1 MTRALALTILIVTLP
16 LAFSSVALRAQSPP
30 PIVVQAA
37 TSAPVTAPTPI
48 AAARDLEASQA
59 ALRMLQEMKAA
70 NEDILKR
77 QEAALQRLDEIQKA
91 AEQLKVFSKR
101 G

>member
-1 MTRALALTILIVTLP
+1 MRALAFTLLIVTLP

-48 AAARDLEASQA
+48 PVARDLEANQA
-59 ALRMLQEMKAA
+59 TLRMLQQIKAA

-77 QEAALQRLDEIQKA
+77 QEATLQRLDEIQKA

>member
-1 MTRALALTILIVTLP
+1 MRAQKPALLVFTLT
-16 LAFSSVALRAQSPP
+16 LAFVSHVLRAQSPT

-37 TSAPVTAPTPI
+37 TATTAATPTRIPVAKDSEPNPV
-48 AAARDLEASQA
+48 AM
-59 ALRMLQEMKAA
+59 RMLQQMKAA
-70 NEDILKR
+70 NEDVLKK
-77 QEAALQRLDEIQKA
+77 QEATLQRLDEIQKA

>member
-1 MTRALALTILIVTLP
+1 MMRALSLLIVALSA
-16 LAFSSVALRAQSPP
+16 AFTFNSLCAQSPT

-37 TSAPVTAPTPI
+37 TSAPAPAP
-48 AAARDLEASQA
+48 AAARTPMATDSGDNEAQA
-59 ALRMLQEMKAA
+59 RLLRQMKAA
-70 NEDILKR
+70 NDELLKK
-77 QEAALQRLDEIQKA
+77 QKATLQRLDEIEKA

>member
-1 MTRALALTILIVTLP
+1 MMRALSLLIVALSA
-16 LAFSSVALRAQSPP
+16 AFTFNSLCAQSPT

-37 TSAPVTAPTPI
+37 TSAPAPAP
-48 AAARDLEASQA
+48 AAARTPMATDSGDNEAQA
-59 ALRMLQEMKAA
+59 RLLRQMKAA
-70 NEDILKR
+70 NDELLKK
-77 QEAALQRLDEIQKA
+77 QEATLQRLDEIEKA

>member
-1 MTRALALTILIVTLP
+1 MMRALSLLIVALSA
-16 LAFSSVALRAQSPP
+16 AFTFNSLCAQSPT

-37 TSAPVTAPTPI
+37 TSAPAPAP
-48 AAARDLEASQA
+48 AAARTPMATDSVDNETQGRL
-59 ALRMLQEMKAA
+59 LRQMKAG
-70 NEDILKR
+70 NDELLKK
-77 QEAALQRLDEIQKA
+77 QEATLQRLDEIEKA

>member
-1 MTRALALTILIVTLP
+1 MMRALCLLIVALSA
-16 LAFSSVALRAQSPP
+16 AFTFNSLCAQSPT

-37 TSAPVTAPTPI
+37 TSAPAPAP
-48 AAARDLEASQA
+48 AAARTPMATDSGDNEAQA
-59 ALRMLQEMKAA
+59 RLLRQMKAA
-70 NEDILKR
+70 NDELLKK
-77 QEAALQRLDEIQKA
+77 QEATLQRLDEIEKA